1 MNKKYIKFRYLML
14 ALSIVI
20 GVSICGCESDPI
32 LSPQVEVSE
41 EAGGSYGNTNL
52 PINGSQNT
60 QDVFNEQEN
69 RKIEYKRSE
78 VFNPK
83 RF

>member
-1 MNKKYIKFRYLML
+1 MKQTFFILRILVITLM
-14 ALSIVI
+14 AII
-20 GVSICGCESDPI
+20 GVVICGCESDPI
-32 LSPQVEVSE
+32 LSPQIEVEE

-52 PINGSQNT
+52 PLNESQNA
-60 QDVFNEQEN
+60 QDVVSNQETTN
-69 RKIEYKRSE
+69 LEIKRSK

>member
-1 MNKKYIKFRYLML
+1 MKQTFFILRILVITLM
-14 ALSIVI
+14 AII
-20 GVSICGCESDPI
+20 GVVICGCESDPI
-32 LSPQVEVSE
+32 LSPQIEVEE

-52 PINGSQNT
+52 PVNGSQNT
-60 QDVFNEQEN
+60 QDVVNEQEN
-69 RKIEYKRSE
+69 RKIEYKRNE